1 MSQSDGAAARVAV
14 ELDVLPGIGY
24 DLVHN
29 GRPFIRHLSVRS
41 SGSEPETDVTVSVSL
56 TEGGSNVAR
65 PWVREFPVIPPSGVE
80 VEPEIELDPV
90 FMRNV
95 EEQRPVMLSVR
106 ASSGDVELGSAQRR
120 LQLYAHNQWMLFPEA
135 ESLTMM
141 LLAAHVQPNAPVIAD
156 VLGRAREIL
165 KRRTGSGA
173 TQGYQAGPGRALE
186 IARAV
191 YEAIISIGFH
201 YSDPPASW
209 DSPRQK
215 IRDHGQVLEERAATC
230 LDSAVLYAAALEA
243 AGLHATIWI
252 PPGHALVGVWLQ
264 ERSLPKAAIVD
275 PSLTSRAMNETDAG
289 NLTLVETTVMASQ
302 EDFAAATRAGADA
315 VHGSVGPIQGVV
327 DIREAR
333 LMGITPLPATR
344 IAQDGS
350 VEVHTYQAGEIRVE
364 KASTVSEEAS
374 RRTSD
379 MPLKVRVWKNTLLD
393 LSLRNQLINFRETA
407 TSVAV
412 RLPRSSD
419 DLHPLDF
426 IEDEL
431 YGGAD
436 FTLLPLDGAAGLDG
450 IRGAGAAATAGD
462 RDVLANLLVAKRAA
476 LVKVDSDRYL
486 TRMRKLRYASRSSIQ
501 ESGSNNLYLTLGSL
515 MWEHDGRPLQSPL
528 ILVPVVLE
536 GGTRGSPFHMVLDE
550 SGASTPNYCLLEKLR
565 VELGLQLPELEN
577 PLADSAGVA
586 VKQIFDRVRQALSE
600 ADLPFRIDE
609 TAYLAT
615 LQFAKFRL
623 WKDLEDHWERFA
635 EKPLVRHLIHS
646 RTEPFVDGTEV
657 PESERSLDELAAACP
672 IPADGTQLHAI
683 RSAVDGRT
691 FVLEGPPGTGKSQTI
706 TNLLARA
713 VAEGR
718 RVLFVAEKRAALDV
732 VQSRMESVGLGPFCL
747 DLHDKGSKPALVRQ
761 QLLESLHHHPSRD
774 PAGVEA
780 AQVQLRSAVTILS
793 RYRDRLHGENAA
805 GFSLYGA
812 HERILAMTEGN
823 EDAASID
830 ISAEEIGALTAD
842 RWAVLRPRLLDMGQA
857 IDAADD
863 ELDGPWR
870 LAGPVDFDTID
881 RGALEGALLQVQSG
895 LDGADRHPAGQDA
908 IALLLADGSLG
919 VFEQFADA
927 RPPALEVLDAMA
939 DPAWSARAGQ
949 LLAEVRQQASSE
961 PLASATPALWGLP
974 LDALQHDAHDA
985 DASGIFGRKKRRLA
999 VLERLRPGLRQ
1010 EPQKLKELSGVVG
1023 DLRAARDRLAAV
1035 LATLDAMP
1043 GMAGAGRVNALDP
1056 AQLEGLANRVGW
1068 NEWLAR
1074 AVTAESAERA
1084 LLRNYASDGSQP
1096 RDAVEAAQRFDA
1108 AWRAVREELRVDDD
1122 SLDLWRGGQSV
1133 PEAVRD
1139 SLDAWL
1145 ADSEGRRFRRLAVW
1159 LGAAGPIGELRAAG
1173 LPSVV
1178 DAVLHRQ
1185 IDPLV
1190 LEEAVTLG
1198 VLKASLAER
1207 ASASRLDAF
1216 QASAHERSVERFA
1229 RSSAMLRERMAEEIP
1244 ADLIR
1249 ARPFTSKSLIGEVG
1263 ALQRE
1268 LNKERRG
1275 LSIRRLLGRYGRII
1289 SELTPCFLVSPDS
1302 AARFL
1307 EPGAIEFDLVVF
1319 DEASQIRVA
1328 EAIGAMGRGK
1338 AAVVVGDSR
1347 QMPPSIFG
1355 GASGDADG
1363 EIEGEEESAADEESI
1378 LSECVQARVPREW
1391 LSWHYRSRDES
1402 LIAFSNSKYYAGK
1415 LASFPAP
1422 VTALAGQ
1429 TVSHVLVPD
1438 GYFHRSGD
1446 RGTLRTNPQEARA
1459 VVADVVARFR
1469 SDPQASVGVITF
1481 NVQQRDLIID
1491 LLSSCGEP
1499 AVVASLEADGTDS
1512 LFVKNLENVQGDE
1525 RDAIVFS
1532 LGFSKN
1538 DRGVLPLNFGPLNR
1552 NGGERRLNVAV
1563 TRARSSVRVF
1573 SSFLPKD
1580 MRLDATESR
1589 GVRHLHDYLEMAV
1602 RGVDDLADKLG
1613 RAPTPEDRH
1622 RDSVA
1627 DALQRRGWPVRGDV
1641 GLSGFRIDIVVGRSD
1656 GQDGD
1661 VAAILLDGP
1670 GWAGRETVGD
1680 RDGLPVEVLTRL
1692 MDWPLVARVWLPA
1705 WLEDSESVVDALEE
1719 QLTAAQRHAGQP
1731 TPTSAPVSVEPPTVD
1746 PAASSMTLSLSDFE
1760 RAVLEDH
1767 PVEAPRVLPG
1777 LTRGPSAASQAERK
1791 YKPWRGRYVGA
1802 GDGASREQV
1811 RASVTELMKEVID
1824 AEGPI
1829 HVDRLVRVTAD
1840 AVGVGRLTA
1849 DLSATFRGLMPRDR
1863 TRTQEDHVYWPRS
1876 MDPRTYVEYRRSRTD
1891 ERALAQ
1897 VPVIEVGNALVL
1909 PVEHAMGVDRE
1920 ELLRLGMK
1928 VFGAER
1934 LTAQTRAVM
1943 EAGLADAIERG
1954 RLAEDDNLI
1963 VRGATP

>member
-1 MSQSDGAAARVAV
+1 MSQSDGADARVIV
-14 ELDVLPGIGY
+14 EFDLLPGIGY

-41 SGSEPETDVTVSVSL
+41 SGPTPEADVTVTVSL
-56 TEGGSNVAR
+56 TEGGTNVAR
-65 PWVREFPVIPPSGVE
+65 PWVREFPVVPPGGVE
-80 VEPEIELDPV
+80 VEPVIELDPA
-90 FMRNV
+90 FMRHV
-95 EEQRPVMLSVR
+95 EEQRPVILTVR
-106 ASSGDVELGSAQRR
+106 ASSGELDLGSTQQS
-120 LQLYAHNQWMLFPEA
+120 LQLYAHNQWMLIPEA

-165 KRRTGSGA
+165 KEATGSAA
-173 TQGYQAGPGRALE
+173 TEGYQAGPERAVE

-191 YEAIISIGFH
+191 YEAIVSIGFH

-209 DSPRQK
+209 GSPRQK
-215 IRDHGQVLEERAATC
+215 IRDHAQVLEERAATC
-230 LDSAVLYAAALEA
+230 LDSALLYAAGLEA

-252 PPGHALVGVWLQ
+252 PPGHALVGVWLKD
-264 ERSLPKAAIVD
+264 RSLPKAAIVD
-275 PSLTSRAMNETDAG
+275 PSLTSLAMNEADAG
-289 NLTLVETTVMASQ
+289 NLMLVETTVMASQ
-302 EDFAAATRAGADA
+302 EDFAAARQAGADA

-327 DIREAR
+327 DVREAR

-350 VEVHTYQAGEIRVE
+350 VEVHTYQAGDIRVE
-364 KASTVSEEAS
+364 KASNLSEGAS
-374 RRTSD
+374 RRASD
-379 MPLKVRVWKNTLLD
+379 VPLKVRVWKNTLLD

-419 DLHPLDF
+419 QLHPLDF

-431 YGGAD
+431 YGGAG
-436 FTLLPLDGAAGLDG
+436 FSLLPLDGDEGLDG

-486 TRMRKLRYASRSSIQ
+486 ARMRKLRYASRSSIQ

-528 ILVPVVLE
+528 ILVPVILQ
-536 GGTRGSPFHMVLDE
+536 GGTRNSPFQMVLDD

-565 VELGLQLPELEN
+565 VELGLQLPDLEN

-586 VKQIFDRVRQALSE
+586 VKEIFDRVRQALSQ
-600 ADLPFRIDE
+600 ANLPFRIDE

-646 RTEPFVDGTEV
+646 RTEPFVDGTEGA
-657 PESERSLDELAAACP
+657 SSQRSLDELAAACP
-672 IPADGTQLHAI
+672 IPADGTQLYAI

-732 VQSRMESVGLGPFCL
+732 VQARMESVGLGPFCL

-761 QLLESLHHHPSRD
+761 QLLESLHHEPSRD

-805 GFSLYGA
+805 GISLYGA
-812 HERILAMTEGN
+812 HERILAMTAGN

-830 ISAEEIGALTAD
+830 IPAEEIVGLTAD
-842 RWAVLRPRLLDMGQA
+842 RWAALRPRLLDMGQA
-857 IDAADD
+857 INAADD
-863 ELDGPWR
+863 ELDGPWT
-870 LAGPVDFDTID
+870 LAGPVDAATID
-881 RGALEGALLQVQSG
+881 RDALDEALRHVKSG
-895 LDGADRHPAGQDA
+895 VDEATRHPAGHEA
-908 IALLLADGSLG
+908 ITLLLADSSLG

-927 RPPALEVLDAMA
+927 RPPKLEVPDAIA
-939 DPAWSARAGQ
+939 DPAWSAQAGQ
-949 LLAEVRQQASSE
+949 LLAEVRHQASSE
-961 PLASATPALWGLP
+961 PLAGATPELWGLQ
-974 LDALQHDAHDA
+974 LAALHQEAQDA

-1010 EPQKLKELSGVVG
+1010 EPQKLKQLSGIIAE
-1023 DLRAARDRLAAV
+1023 LRAARDRLSTV
-1035 LATLDAMP
+1035 LARLDAMP
-1043 GMAGAGRVNALDP
+1043 GMAGAGSVNALDP
-1056 AQLEGLANRVGW
+1056 AQLEGLGNRVGW

-1074 AVTAESAERA
+1074 AVTVESAERA
-1084 LLRNYASDGSQP
+1084 LLRSYSSDGSQP
-1096 RDAVEAAQRFDA
+1096 RQPVEAAQRFDA
-1108 AWRAVREELRVDDD
+1108 AWRAVRKELLVDDV
-1122 SLDLWRGGQSV
+1122 SLDLWRGGRSV
-1133 PEAVRD
+1133 PEAVNE
-1139 SLDAWL
+1139 SWDAWQ
-1145 ADSEGRRFRRLAVW
+1145 ADSQGRRFRRLAVW

-1178 DAVLHRQ
+1178 DAVVHRQ
-1185 IDPLV
+1185 IDPLA

-1216 QASAHERSVERFA
+1216 QASAHERSVERFT
-1229 RSSAMLRERMAEEIP
+1229 RSSALLRERMAEEIP

-1263 ALQRE
+1263 SLQRE
-1268 LNKERRG
+1268 LNKERGRM
-1275 LSIRRLLGRYGRII
+1275 SIRRLIGRYGRII
-1289 SELTPCFLVSPDS
+1289 TELTPCFLVSPDS

-1338 AAVVVGDSR
+1338 AVVVVGDSR
-1347 QMPPSIFG
+1347 QMPPTIFG
-1355 GASGDADG
+1355 GASGDADD
-1363 EIEGEEESAADEESI
+1363 EIEADDETAADEESI

-1402 LIAFSNSKYYAGK
+1402 LIAFSNSKYYSGK

-1422 VTALAGQ
+1422 VRTLSGQ

-1438 GYFHRSGD
+1438 GHFHRSGD

-1459 VVADVVARFR
+1459 VVADVLARFR
-1469 SDPQASVGVITF
+1469 AEHEPSVGVITF
-1481 NVQQRDLIID
+1481 NVQQRDLIIN

-1499 AVVASLEADGTDS
+1499 ALVASLEADGADT

-1525 RDAIVFS
+1525 RDAIIFS

-1552 NGGERRLNVAV
+1552 SGGERRLNVAV
-1563 TRARSSVRVF
+1563 TRARSSVRIF
-1573 SSFLPKD
+1573 SSFLPQD

-1622 RDSVA
+1622 RDSIA
-1627 DALQRRGWPVRGDV
+1627 AALQRRGWPVRGDV

-1656 GQDGD
+1656 GQEGD
-1661 VAAILLDGP
+1661 LAAILLDGP
-1670 GWAGRETVGD
+1670 GWAGRQTVGD

-1692 MDWPLVARVWLPA
+1692 MDWPLVTRVWLPA
-1705 WLEDSESVVDALEE
+1705 WLEDSESVVDALEG
-1719 QLTAAQRHAGQP
+1719 QLTAAQLRAGQQQP
-1731 TPTSAPVSVEPPTVD
+1731 ATAPASVESRRVD
-1746 PAASSMTLSLSDFE
+1746 PAPPTTTPSLSDFE

-1767 PVEAPRVLPG
+1767 PVEVPLVLRG
-1777 LTRGPSAASQAERK
+1777 LTREPNAASQAEREFQ
-1791 YKPWRGRYVGA
+1791 PWRGRYVGPGGA
-1802 GDGASREQV
+1802 ASREQV
-1811 RASVTELMKEVID
+1811 RASITELMREVID

-1840 AVGVGRLTA
+1840 ALGIGRLTA
-1849 DLSATFRGLMPRDR
+1849 DWSTTLSRLMPRDR
-1863 TRTQEDHVYWPRS
+1863 TRTHSSEIYWPRS
-1876 MDPRTYVEYRRSRTD
+1876 VDPLTYIGYRRSTNVIRD
-1891 ERALAQ
+1891 LAH
-1897 VPVIEVGNALVL
+1897 VPVVEVGNALVL
-1909 PVEHAMGVDRE
+1909 PVERAMGVDRE
-1920 ELLRLGMK
+1920 ELLRHGMK
-1928 VFGAER
+1928 VFGASR
-1934 LTAQTRAVM
+1934 LTAQTRVVM

-1954 RLAEDDNLI
+1954 RLLEEGDLI
-1963 VRGATP
+1963 VRGTTP